1 MVMVPQRASLKNVEV
16 VDTLPRHPLLDDLK
30 LVGIAL
36 TSASESSTL
45 QPGDAVWLGNLMA
58 KHHELGEDAALIS
71 VALTPGSLSLSAF
84 ALEPA
89 GFEFTRNADTQT
101 FSGYKC
107 VVPLALVSLTAQP
120 EQDVRASAAAPVRS
134 NPRRDLLAGRRR
146 VELLW
151 CVFARVCGLSDAGSR
166 SGCTVFADNALL
178 GHPREADRFLEW
190 CAWRAGRLC

>member
-1 MVMVPQRASLKNVEV
+1 MVPQRASLKNVEV

-89 GFEFTRNADTQT
+89 GCPA
-101 FSGYKC
+101 
-107 VVPLALVSLTAQP
+107 
-120 EQDVRASAAAPVRS
+120 
-134 NPRRDLLAGRRR
+134 
-146 VELLW
+146 
-151 CVFARVCGLSDAGSR
+151 
-166 SGCTVFADNALL
+166 
-178 GHPREADRFLEW
+178 
-190 CAWRAGRLC
+190 